1 MLRVTLAALH
11 LIALGLGMGAVLGR
25 GNSLLEPV
33 TAGSVQRA
41 LRADALWGIA
51 AGLWLVTGAWRL
63 AAGLEK
69 PTGFYT
75 HNHFFFAKMGCF
87 ALILVLEVWPM
98 LTLMRWR
105 RALRRSH
112 LMKDIVAPSLARR
125 IAMISHTEALLV
137 LLMVIFATA
146 MARGYGLAP

>member
-11 LIALGLGMGAVLGR
+11 LIALGLGMGAVLTR
-25 GNSLLEPV
+25 GNSLLEPG

-51 AGLWLVTGAWRL
+51 AGLWLITGVWRL
-63 AAGLEK
+63 VGGIEK
-69 PTGFYT
+69 PTEFYT

-105 RALRRSH
+105 SALRRSH
-112 LMKDIVAPSLARR
+112 HMKDVVAPATARR
-125 IAMISHTEALLV
+125 IGMISHIEALLV
-137 LLMVIFATA
+137 LLMVIFAAA
-146 MARGYGLAP
+146 MARGYGLTQ

>member
-11 LIALGLGMGAVLGR
+11 LIALGLGMGAVLSR
-25 GNSLLEPV
+25 GNSLLEPL

-63 AAGLEK
+63 LAGLEK
-69 PTGFYT
+69 PTEYYT

-87 ALILVLEVWPM
+87 VLILVLEVWPM
-98 LTLMRWR
+98 VTLMKWR
-105 RALRRSH
+105 GALRRSH
-112 LMKDIVAPSLARR
+112 HMKDVVAPGAARR
-125 IAMISHTEALLV
+125 IGMISHTEALLV

-146 MARGYGLAP
+146 MARGYGLAR